1 MTSQSTHPSRHQV
14 EVIPRGFAGGVTS
27 TSAALAAPAAASV
40 PPLAGPDFW
49 RAVGVEVLATLSSWL
64 R

>member
-27 TSAALAAPAAASV
+27 TSAAPAAASV